1 MSDIFKE
8 KLSSSDVAQLN
19 RILRKIDMDLFLPLL
34 LEMVL
39 LNVKHAKENI
49 VSMRWDWILVGHLQF
64 NYNSQ
69 AQVQAQDATKK
80 LNIQRDNSLALT
92 FLVHFGPICAL
103 YSVMFFRKKRSAYSY
118 TNEKCWT
125 TNLFSIKRINY
136 FSCAYPKAWLSWW
149 TWFTSIL
156 FNNCFC
162 SFNEYFELYLEEK
175 GLEQIPGTENIP
187 DDVKMKHLKAVWN
200 AAVQLSDDFHK
211 GSQSAAAWSL
221 PALKFL

>member
-1 MSDIFKE
+1 MSDTFKE

-92 FLVHFGPICAL
+92 FLVHFGPICTL

-125 TNLFSIKRINY
+125 TNLFSIKRISY
-136 FSCAYPKAWLSWW
+136 SLALIQRRGCLDGLDLQVYCLTIVFAVLM
-149 TWFTSIL
+149 SIL
-156 FNNCFC
+156 
-162 SFNEYFELYLEEK
+162 SS
-175 GLEQIPGTENIP
+175 TWRRR
-187 DDVKMKHLKAVWN
+187 A
-200 AAVQLSDDFHK
+200 
-211 GSQSAAAWSL
+211 
-221 PALKFL
+221 